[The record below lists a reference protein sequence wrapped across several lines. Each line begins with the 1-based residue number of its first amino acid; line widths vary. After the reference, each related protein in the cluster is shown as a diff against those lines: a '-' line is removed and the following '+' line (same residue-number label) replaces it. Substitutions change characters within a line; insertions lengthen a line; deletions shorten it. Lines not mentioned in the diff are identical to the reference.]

1 MVSYIAPVASVG
13 SAGMFEA
20 LELTQ
25 DHWLAGAPCCF
36 HINFSK
42 WTVHTGCQWSSVDSR
57 MSVIK
62 CSRSARDEIS
72 VIKCWRCSVGRV
84 WLWEC
89 CQDTWGTC
97 CEDLLFPVSI
107 VAPKSVQKCCLWR
120 NSDERCWFQ
129 RRFGFLHV
137 CEPPVQSCLLR
148 SLVSSIFWS
157 LPCSAV
163 AVESLKKKEDI
174 HVCCFGLFSLKVS
187 LKTHCNANPRKFGS
201 VAIWLILHLK
211 TCTSATPVHCCP
223 CCGKQSQGGVHKL
236 QLWLKATLTWER
248 RPSQMGHPYLKI
260 TVFRKCPFL
269 VPDKWPP
276 HYSDHACLRVCGL
289 VAFFFISFF
298 F

>member
-1 MVSYIAPVASVG
+1 
-13 SAGMFEA
+13 
-20 LELTQ
+20 
-25 DHWLAGAPCCF
+25 
-36 HINFSK
+36 
-42 WTVHTGCQWSSVDSR
+42 

-72 VIKCWRCSVGRV
+72 VIKCWRCSAGRV
-84 WLWEC
+84 REC

-107 VAPKSVQKCCLWR
+107 EAPKSVRQCCLWR
-120 NSDERCWFQ
+120 NSDERCWSQ
-129 RRFGFLHV
+129 QRFGFLHV

-187 LKTHCNANPRKFGS
+187 LKTRCSANPRKFGS
-201 VAIWLILHLK
+201 VATWLILHLK
-211 TCTSATPVHCCP
+211 TCTSATPVRCCP
-223 CCGKQSQGGVHKL
+223 CCGKQSPGGVHKL

-260 TVFRKCPFL
+260 TVFRKMPLFGTRQMTTSLFRPCMFACVWSCCLFFL
-269 VPDKWPP
+269 NPVLLLHQTFHCKVLFEGWVLWRLSPLKRHPDERPP
-276 HYSDHACLRVCGL
+276 QFLRLWFYFFKAIPVISACK
-289 VAFFFISFF
+289 
-298 F
+298 